1 MKQLFNLR
9 LAATCMALFIAVSLY
24 AQANRVS
31 GVVTDANG
39 PLPGVTVIVEGTTT
53 GTTTDVNGRYTVTA
67 PPPKRIWCL
76 TTSVTRSC
84 GFL

>member
-9 LAATCMALFIAVSLY
+9 LAATCMALFFAVSLY

-67 PPPKRIWCL
+67 PPKRIWCL
-76 TTSVTRSC
+76 TTSVTRSYE
-84 GFL
+84 FL